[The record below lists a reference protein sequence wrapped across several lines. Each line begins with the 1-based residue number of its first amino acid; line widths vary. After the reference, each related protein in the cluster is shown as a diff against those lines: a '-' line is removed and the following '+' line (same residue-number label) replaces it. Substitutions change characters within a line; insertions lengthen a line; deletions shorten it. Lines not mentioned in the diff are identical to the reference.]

1 MFGIEKLT
9 DAIEELTLQVM
20 ALRVDIRTLRQEA
33 APVPSAKVD
42 PAEELRNK
50 RFSEGLENLMS
61 FDGRVK
67 KGDADDE

>member
-1 MFGIEKLT
+1 MFGIENL
-9 DAIEELTLQVM
+9 AEQIEELTLQVM
-20 ALRVDIRTLRQEA
+20 ALRVDIRSMRVGAVPAQE
-33 APVPSAKVD
+33 KVD
-42 PAEELRNK
+42 PVEEQRNR